1 MKRMFTKIS
10 LFCLVVSS
18 TLTVGC
24 LGDEVM
30 GTEDSNGSETTDP
43 VIPGNSVIDARVFK
57 ALNLDLP
64 ELASVKAYY
73 ESDQYYLAA
82 QALLNYFRSRSLVNG
97 NVNLIAPSI
106 TAQEQLWADYAL
118 PASGEAKDG
127 YRFYVEGYLDG
138 DKPYSYQNTSGKLDW
153 TARSTGETEER
164 FRLHRLEWMVPQGK
178 AYRVSLDENYVESWA
193 SVYESW
199 LETFPLPEGDYDFNA
214 DPSGQP
220 EAVRE
225 ALYAWRP
232 IDVSYR
238 VEAQC
243 DLLYYFMQSSS
254 FTPQLLASYLSN
266 LVEQVGHVMN
276 HYAEDGDELAQES
289 YAVYRA
295 GTIFPEMKDA
305 KAWVESGSVAMN
317 GGIDTSIFELLD
329 LSYGGLSKV
338 SAACAAGDYRLA
350 QQELLNA
357 YRARTHG
364 RNPNVK
370 VESDQA
376 TASETSWADY
386 AFRENGY
393 RFYVKNYFDTSAGT
407 NVPYSYMNVDGTG
420 IDWTIWPTKEQEQR
434 YQLHRHQWMIM
445 QGKAYNATSNERY
458 VENWMEVYG
467 DWIRQNPK
475 PEQGT
480 DVSNSW
486 NWRPLDVAARVIDQC
501 ALLEYYQ
508 RSETMTPEWLST
520 VLKHFDEQVNHI
532 MNNYSTSTNHLITQ
546 AQAVTFAGMLFPELK
561 NAATWRTN
569 GPGVLGRQI
578 TEQYFDDGWLK
589 DGDFSY
595 HISSIE
601 DFRSALLVAQL
612 NNGESFFPSNYVSSM
627 QKMVDVVM
635 NMIYPNYTVPNMA
648 DTRAASWT
656 KSVLT
661 RNLTNYLALFPDNAE
676 LAWMATE
683 GAQGTAPATRVKC
696 YTDCGYYMM
705 RTGWTMQDMM
715 MVLQNRPDVD
725 VDQWHRQSDNNTFE
739 LWVKGR
745 NFFPDSGAGSYGGDS
760 ESNAI
765 RARYAATTAHNT
777 LTLNGKNVTS
787 AGRMLKQETRSTSS
801 YSYDILVLEN
811 PSYEGL
817 THRRSIFLVND
828 KFYVILDEGYGSAE
842 GTVNLNF
849 NVVEGNDSQVVL
861 DTEEGGFH
869 TAFSDGNNLLVRT
882 VSDKAF
888 TFAEKDGFVAYNI
901 VTDSY
906 KEIDRKA
913 YQLNIEKSASDAAVR
928 YVTVLFPTTDAAAQS
943 VEINTGEW
951 SETGASISVRIDGK
965 TYNLSYTL

>member
-1 MKRMFTKIS
+1 MKRIFTKIS
-10 LFCLVVSS
+10 LLCLVVSS
-18 TLTVGC
+18 ALTVGC

-30 GTEDSNGSETTDP
+30 GTEESNGSETTDST
-43 VIPGNSVIDARVFK
+43 IPGNSVIDARVFK

-106 TAQEQLWADYAL
+106 TTREQAWADYAL
-118 PASGEAKDG
+118 PASGDAKDG

-153 TARSTGETEER
+153 KARSTGETEER

-178 AYRVSLDENYVESWA
+178 AYRTSLDETYVTSWA

-243 DLLYYFMQSSS
+243 DLLYYFMQSTS
-254 FTPQLLASYLSN
+254 FTPQLLSSYLSN

-317 GGIDTSIFELLD
+317 GGIDASVFELLD

-350 QQELLNA
+350 QQELLNY

-364 RNPNVK
+364 LNPNVK

-376 TASETSWADY
+376 TASEKSWADY

-407 NVPYSYMNVDGTG
+407 NVPYSFMNGSNDG
-420 IDWTIWPTKEQEQR
+420 IDWTISHLSDNEFRW
-434 YQLHRHQWMIM
+434 QLHRHQWMIM
-445 QGKAYNATSNERY
+445 QGKAYNATRDERY

-467 DWIRQNPK
+467 DWLEKNPK

-480 DVSNSW
+480 DVTNSW
-486 NWRPLDVAARVIDQC
+486 TWRPLDVAGRVIDQC

-508 RSETMTPEWLST
+508 PSTTMTGEWLST

-532 MNNYSTSTNHLITQ
+532 MNNYSTATNHLITQ

-612 NNGESFFPSNYVSSM
+612 NNGESSFPSNYVSSM

-635 NMIYPNYTVPNMA
+635 NMIYPDYTVPNMA
-648 DTRAASWT
+648 DTRASSWT

-661 RNLTNYLALFPDNAE
+661 RNLTNFMTLFPENAE

-696 YTDCGYYMM
+696 YTDGGYYMM
-705 RTGWTMQDMM
+705 RTGWTMQDLM

-745 NFFPDSGAGSYGGDS
+745 NFFPDSGAGAYQGDAAT
-760 ESNAI
+760 NAI

-777 LTLNGKNVTS
+777 LTLDGKNVTS

-811 PSYEGL
+811 PSYAGL
-817 THRRSIFLVND
+817 THRRSVFLVND
-828 KFYVILDEGYGSAE
+828 KFYVILDEGYGAAE

-861 DTEEGGFH
+861 DTAEGGFH

-882 VSDKAF
+882 ASDKAF

-906 KEIDRKA
+906 KEIERKA
-913 YQLNIEKSASDAAVR
+913 YQLNVEKSASDAAVR
-928 YVTVLFPTTDAAAQS
+928 YVTVLLPTTDAAAQT

-951 SETGASISVRIDGK
+951 SETGASISVRVGGK